1 MNKVDPKLEQARQVL
16 MANVKKTAH
25 NPIPGN
31 ILAAFA
37 MVDILRDSMIAEFR
51 KKISTPVIKG
61 KP

>member
-1 MNKVDPKLEQARQVL
+1 MKPDPKLEQARQTL
-16 MANVKKTAH
+16 MANIKKTAH

-31 ILAAFA
+31 ILGAFA
-37 MVDILRDSMIAEFR
+37 MVDVFRDSMIAEFR